1 MKPEALTFKKERA
14 DRWGRKKQGEIMLV
28 HVCERCNKINFNRIA
43 ADDDAT
49 EILSVLK
56 NSFSINETLKEKF
69 KSLGLDII
77 SEKMLDDVKEQLYG
91 KDNSR

>member
-14 DRWGRKKQGEIMLV
+14 GRWGRKKQGEIMLV
-28 HVCERCNKINFNRIA
+28 HVCEKCNKINFNRIA
-43 ADDDAT
+43 ADDDT
-49 EILSVLK
+49 KEILNVLK
-56 NSFSINETLKEKF
+56 NTSSVDKILKEKF
-69 KSLGLDII
+69 NSLGLDII